1 MNNATWQRRGLEHE
15 QEYRAFFFLVNLP
28 ITVRQPFIDM
38 AYTQTNMLTQLTDR
52 PTNR

>member
-1 MNNATWQRRGLEHE
+1 MPLGRGEGWNMNRSTGL
-15 QEYRAFFFLVNLP
+15 FFFLVNLP